1 MKTGYEEIVSIFFPT
16 CFFCISEWA
25 GVKIRTNLHNSNRDK
40 LFLSI
45 ISFFEVFAILITSS
59 SGEVNDVSHQAFS
72 SHIRDHES
80 NHLRDTLDDSQTNTS
95 ILLRAFRKLQHPLG
109 WNQPALSYHSHY
121 WWYIPRGLVRGGMKG
136 SAYIYDYI
144 IYMFWLYV
152 KILPIF
158 FTCISIHYWV
168 ADFSKPIRRSISC
181 GFTRNFCLFNNFCKV
196 FLFGITENFYEFTSW
211 PKFLTS
217 WVEVFD
223 GFKRWLFRSNSLSL
237 FFCERLKNYFW

>member
-1 MKTGYEEIVSIFFPT
+1 MSEMSDIKSNPMKTGYEEIVSIFFPT

-25 GVKIRTNLHNSNRDK
+25 GVKICTNFHNSNRDK

-59 SGEVNDVSHQAFS
+59 GGEANYVSHQAFS

-80 NHLRDTLDDSQTNTS
+80 NHLWDALDDSQTNTS
-95 ILLRAFRKLQHPLG
+95 ILLRA
-109 WNQPALSYHSHY
+109 
-121 WWYIPRGLVRGGMKG
+121 LVRGGMKG

-152 KILPIF
+152 AILPIF
-158 FTCISIHYWV
+158 FTCISIHYGV
-168 ADFSKPIRRSISC
+168 ADLSKLIRRSISC

-196 FLFGITENFYEFTSW
+196 FLFGITENFCELTSW
-211 PKFLTS
+211 PKFLTR

-237 FFCERLKNYFW
+237 FFCERLKKIGVK